1 MRHLDLE
8 MKSPLYRHFT
18 ETLTGV
24 VTIRAFGWRTQFLPE
39 NHKLLDD
46 SQKPYYLLFCIQ
58 RWLAVVMDLF
68 VAGIATVLVMP
79 SSADNIC

>member
-8 MKSPLYRHFT
+8 AKSPLYRHFT
-18 ETLTGV
+18 ETLNGV
-24 VTIRAFGWRTQFLPE
+24 VTIQAFGWRPSFLKE
-39 NHKLLDD
+39 NHRLLDD

-68 VAGIATVLVMP
+68 VAGIATVLVR
-79 SSADNIC
+79 N